1 MDRKLGMFL
10 NTKYIEVNEG
20 IQKAREWDLEYIQL
34 YAMNPTFNL
43 ANISKVQWNTLK
55 ENLSF
60 NEIQVPS
67 LAISFGENGIIGTEA
82 ECVIESFKY
91 ITDKGLRLGANIV
104 TAHIGKIPDDENS
117 EYYDKMLRVCNE
129 IGDLAFRFGGFF
141 AIETGSEKAIV
152 LKRFL
157 ETANSKGLAVN
168 FDPAN
173 LISDVNENPGEGLL
187 LLKDYIVQTHIKDCK
202 EVKSDRSTKYIEVA
216 AGNGEVDFDI
226 FFKVLDKIGFD
237 GYNMIERNDYF
248 DELDG
253 MSQSINFAKK
263 YIPTQ
268 KE

>member
-10 NTKYIEVNEG
+10 NTKHIEVNEG

-34 YAMNPTFNL
+34 YAMNKNFNL
-43 ANISKVQWNTLK
+43 ANIPVVEWTALK
-55 ENLSF
+55 KSLSF
-60 NEIQVPS
+60 NGIKIPS
-67 LAISFGENGIIGTEA
+67 LAISFGENGITGTE
-82 ECVIESFKY
+82 VDSTINQIKY
-91 ITDKGLRLGANIV
+91 ITDRGLELGAKIIK
-104 TAHIGKIPDDENS
+104 AHIGKVPDDEKS
-117 EYYDKMLRVCNE
+117 ECYDKMIRVCYE
-129 IGDLAFRFGGFF
+129 IGELAFKFGGVF

-152 LKRFL
+152 LKRLL
-157 ETANSKGLAVN
+157 ENANSKGLAVN

-173 LISDVNENPGEGLL
+173 LISDVNENPLEGLL

-202 EVKSDRSTKYIEVA
+202 EVKSNSSSKYIEVA
-216 AGNGEVDFDI
+216 VGNGEVDFDI
-226 FFKVLDKIGFD
+226 FFKVLDEIGFD
-237 GYNMIERNDYF
+237 GYNMIERNNYF

>member
-43 ANISKVQWNTLK
+43 ANISKKQWNTLK

-237 GYNMIERNDYF
+237 GYNIIERNDYF

>member
-34 YAMNPTFNL
+34 YAMNLTFNL
-43 ANISKVQWNTLK
+43 ANISKIQWNTLK

-91 ITDKGLRLGANIV
+91 ITDKGLRLGANVV

-173 LISDVNENPGEGLL
+173 LISDVNENPLEGLL

-202 EVKSDRSTKYIEVA
+202 EVKSNSSSKYIEVA
-216 AGNGEVDFDI
+216 VGNGEVDFDI

-253 MSQSINFAKK
+253 MKQSINFAKK

>member
-43 ANISKVQWNTLK
+43 ANISKKQWNTLK

-187 LLKDYIVQTHIKDCK
+187 LLKDYILQTHIKDCK

-216 AGNGEVDFDI
+216 AGNGKVDFDI

>member
-43 ANISKVQWNTLK
+43 ANISKKQWNTLK

-187 LLKDYIVQTHIKDCK
+187 LLKDYILQTHIKDCK

>member
-43 ANISKVQWNTLK
+43 ANISKIQWNTLK

>member
-20 IQKAREWDLEYIQL
+20 IQKAREWDIEYIQL

-43 ANISKVQWNTLK
+43 ANTSKIQWNTLK

>member
-1 MDRKLGMFL
+1 M
-10 NTKYIEVNEG
+10 
-20 IQKAREWDLEYIQL
+20 
-34 YAMNPTFNL
+34 
-43 ANISKVQWNTLK
+43 
-55 ENLSF
+55 
-60 NEIQVPS
+60 
-67 LAISFGENGIIGTEA
+67 
-82 ECVIESFKY
+82 
-91 ITDKGLRLGANIV
+91 

-117 EYYDKMLRVCNE
+117 EYYDKMIRVCNK
-129 IGDLAFRFGGFF
+129 IGDLEFRFGGFF

-157 ETANSKGLAVN
+157 ENINSKGLAIN

-173 LISDVNENPGEGLL
+173 LISHINENLIESLL
-187 LLKDYIVQTHIKDCK
+187 LLKDYIVQTHIKDCIK
-202 EVKSDRSTKYIEVA
+202 VKSDSSSKYIEVE

-226 FFKVLDKIGFD
+226 FFKVLDKIGFQ

>member
-10 NTKYIEVNEG
+10 NTKHIEVNEG
-20 IQKAREWDLEYIQL
+20 IKNAREWGLEYIQL
-34 YAMNPTFNL
+34 YAMNSTFNL

-67 LAISFGENGIIGTEA
+67 LAISFGENGMIGTEA
-82 ECVIESFKY
+82 ECAIESFKY

-104 TAHIGKIPDDENS
+104 TAHIGKIPD
-117 EYYDKMLRVCNE
+117 DKMLRVCNE

-157 ETANSKGLAVN
+157 ENINSKGLAIN

-173 LISDVNENPGEGLL
+173 LISDINENLIESLL
-187 LLKDYIVQTHIKDCK
+187 LLKDYIVQTHIKDCTK
-202 EVKSDRSTKYIEVA
+202 VKSDSSSKYIEVA

-226 FFKVLDKIGFD
+226 FFKVLDKIGFE

>member
-43 ANISKVQWNTLK
+43 ANISKIRWNTLK

>member
-20 IQKAREWDLEYIQL
+20 IKKAREWGLEYIQL
-34 YAMNPTFNL
+34 YAMNKNFNL
-43 ANISKVQWNTLK
+43 ANIPMAEWNALK
-55 ENLSF
+55 KSVSF
-60 NEIQVPS
+60 NGIKIPS

-91 ITDKGLRLGANIV
+91 ITDKGLRLGANVV

-173 LISDVNENPGEGLL
+173 LISDVNENPLEGLL

-202 EVKSDRSTKYIEVA
+202 EVKSNSSSKYIEV

-253 MSQSINFAKK
+253 MKQSINFAKK

>member
-20 IQKAREWDLEYIQL
+20 IKKAREWGLEYIQL
-34 YAMNPTFNL
+34 YAINPTFNL
-43 ANISKVQWNTLK
+43 ANISKIQWNTLK

-104 TAHIGKIPDDENS
+104 TAHIGEIPDDENS

>member
-20 IQKAREWDLEYIQL
+20 IKKAREWGLEYIQL

-43 ANISKVQWNTLK
+43 ANISKIQWNTLK

-129 IGDLAFRFGGFF
+129 IGDLAFRVGGFF

-173 LISDVNENPGEGLL
+173 LISDVNENPLEGLL

-202 EVKSDRSTKYIEVA
+202 EVKSNSSSKYIEVA

-253 MSQSINFAKK
+253 MKQSINFAKK

>member
-20 IQKAREWDLEYIQL
+20 IQKAREWNLEYIQL

-43 ANISKVQWNTLK
+43 ANTSKIQWNTLK

>member
-43 ANISKVQWNTLK
+43 ANISKIQWNTLK

-91 ITDKGLRLGANIV
+91 ITDKGLRLGANVV

-173 LISDVNENPGEGLL
+173 LISDVNENPLEGLL

-202 EVKSDRSTKYIEVA
+202 EVKSNSSSKYIEVA
-216 AGNGEVDFDI
+216 VGNGEVDFDI

-253 MSQSINFAKK
+253 MKQSINFAKK

>member
-43 ANISKVQWNTLK
+43 ANISKIQWNTLK

-173 LISDVNENPGEGLL
+173 LISDVNENTGEGLL

>member
-20 IQKAREWDLEYIQL
+20 IKKAREWELEYIQL

-43 ANISKVQWNTLK
+43 ANISKIQWNTLK

-82 ECVIESFKY
+82 EYVIESFKY

-104 TAHIGKIPDDENS
+104 TAHIGKIPEDENS

-226 FFKVLDKIGFD
+226 FFKVLDEIGFD

>member
-20 IQKAREWDLEYIQL
+20 IKKAREWGLEYIQL

-43 ANISKVQWNTLK
+43 ANISKIQWNTLK

-104 TAHIGKIPDDENS
+104 TAHIGEIPDDENS

-202 EVKSDRSTKYIEVA
+202 EVKSDRSTKYIEV
-216 AGNGEVDFDI
+216 GNGEVDFDI

>member
-20 IQKAREWDLEYIQL
+20 IKKAREWGLEYIQL

-43 ANISKVQWNTLK
+43 ANISKIQWNTLK

-117 EYYDKMLRVCNE
+117 EYYDKMLRVCYE
-129 IGDLAFRFGGFF
+129 IGELAFKFGGFF

-173 LISDVNENPGEGLL
+173 LISDVNENPLEGLL

>member
-10 NTKYIEVNEG
+10 NTKHIEVNEG
-20 IQKAREWDLEYIQL
+20 IKKAREWGLEYIQL
-34 YAMNPTFNL
+34 YAMNSTFNL
-43 ANISKVQWNTLK
+43 VNISKVQWNTLK
-55 ENLSF
+55 ENLAF

-67 LAISFGENGIIGTEA
+67 LAISFEENGIIGTEA
-82 ECVIESFKY
+82 ECAIESFKY

-117 EYYDKMLRVCNE
+117 EYYDKMIRVCNE
-129 IGDLAFRFGGFF
+129 IGELAFRFGGFF

-173 LISDVNENPGEGLL
+173 LISDVNENPEEGLL

-202 EVKSDRSTKYIEVA
+202 EVKSDSLSKYIEVA
-216 AGNGEVDFDI
+216 VGNGEVDFDI
-226 FFKVLDKIGFD
+226 FFKVLDKIGFN

-248 DELDG
+248 DGLDG